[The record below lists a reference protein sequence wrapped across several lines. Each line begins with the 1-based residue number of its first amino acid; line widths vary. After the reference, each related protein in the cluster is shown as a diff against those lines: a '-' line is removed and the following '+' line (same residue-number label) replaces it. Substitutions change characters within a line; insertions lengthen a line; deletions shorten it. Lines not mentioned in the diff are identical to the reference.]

1 MNSLR
6 KFVDKIKPNF
16 TPGGKFEK
24 LHSTF
29 DAFETFLFVPNTTSK
44 RQGAHIHDAVDSKRT
59 MIMVVIAL
67 IPALLFGMYN
77 VGYQHF
83 NAIGEA
89 EAGFFSMFVYGLL
102 AVLPLIVV
110 SYGVGLS
117 IEFAGAQIRKE
128 EVQEGFLVTGML
140 IPLIVPIDTPLW
152 MVAIAT
158 AFAVIFAKEVFGGT
172 GMNIFNVALVT
183 RAFLFFAYPKSMSG
197 DQVWIRT
204 GSTFGLGSGSVV
216 DGFSGATPLGQ
227 IATATTT
234 DTTVVNMFG
243 QPFSLL
249 DSVIGL
255 IPGSIGET
263 SVIAIAIGALILLIT
278 RVANWKIML
287 SVFAGGALMGL
298 IFNQFGPDTAA
309 ANLPWFWHLALG
321 GFAFAAV
328 FMATDPV
335 TASRT
340 ETGKWIYGFFIGAL
354 AIIIRV
360 LNPGYAEG
368 MMLAILLMNIFAP
381 LIDFYVVD
389 SNIKRRLKRV
399 ANK

>member
-1 MNSLR
+1 MSKLR
-6 KFVDKIKPNF
+6 KLVDKVKPNF
-16 TPGGKFEK
+16 LPGGKFEK

-44 RQGAHIHDAVDSKRT
+44 SGTHIHDAVDSKRT

-67 IPALLFGMYN
+67 LPALLFGLYN
-77 VGYQHF
+77 VGYQHYL
-83 NAIGEA
+83 AIGQA
-89 EAGFFSMFVYGLL
+89 SVGFWSMFWYGFL
-102 AVLPLIVV
+102 AVLPIIVV
-110 SYGVGLS
+110 SYAVGLG

-140 IPLIVPIDTPLW
+140 IPMIVPVDTPLW
-152 MVAIAT
+152 MIALAT

-183 RAFLFFAYPKSMSG
+183 RAFLFFAYPQAMSG
-197 DQVWIRT
+197 DQVWVRT
-204 GSTFGLGSGSVV
+204 KETFGLGGGTVV
-216 DGFSGATPLGQ
+216 DAFSGATPLGQ
-227 IATATTT
+227 VATSTLPQAQIV
-234 DTTVVNMFG
+234 DTMGN
-243 QPFSLL
+243 PYSLM
-249 DSVIGL
+249 DTIIGL
-255 IPGSIGET
+255 MPGSIGET
-263 SVIAIAIGALILLIT
+263 SIIAIAIGAIILLIT
-278 RVANWKIML
+278 GIASWKIMF
-287 SVFAGGALMGL
+287 SVFAGGALMSL
-298 IFNQFGPDTAA
+298 TFQHFGPDTAV
-309 ANLPWFWHLALG
+309 ANLPWIYHLTLG
-321 GFAFAAV
+321 GFAFGAV

-340 ETGKWIYGFFIGAL
+340 ETGKWIYGFLIGVL

-368 MMLAILLMNIFAP
+368 MMLAILLMNVFAP

-399 ANK
+399 SNK